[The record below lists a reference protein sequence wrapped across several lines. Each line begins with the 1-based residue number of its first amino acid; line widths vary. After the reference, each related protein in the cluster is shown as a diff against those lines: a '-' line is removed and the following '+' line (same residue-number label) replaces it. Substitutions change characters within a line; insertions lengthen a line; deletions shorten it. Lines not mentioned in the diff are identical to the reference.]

1 MTVQRVEELSK
12 PVYGTRRSVIMDYSA
27 RVIMDYSAPVVF
39 NVLKEKNIGALRT
52 MRMSRRGMVK
62 ELQDLSVTLIYM

>member
-12 PVYGTRRSVIMDYSA
+12 PVYGTRRS
-27 RVIMDYSAPVVF
+27 VIMDYSAPVVF

-62 ELQDLSVTLIYM
+62 ELQDLSVTLI